1 MSEPFP
7 LNILTYVAEAF
18 IGAFGITEP
27 APRQRRL
34 VSLALGGFLLMVG
47 LAAITVVC
55 FLLWEI
61 HLGRR

>member
-27 APRQRRL
+27 RPGQRRL
-34 VSLALGGFLLMVG
+34 VSLALGGFLLLVG
-47 LAAITVVC
+47 AAAIAVVS